1 MYTTSASNPK
11 PLGSRQSG
19 RLSIYFLYLFGS
31 CRSCMRFEFDP
42 RKSAA
47 NRAKHGIDFVAAQA
61 MWLDESLLEIPA
73 KTLDEARWLVIARI
87 GSRAWSAVIT
97 RRLDVIR
104 IISVR
109 RARQEEVVL
118 YEGADTQSES

>member
-1 MYTTSASNPK
+1 MYSISPSNPK

-19 RLSIYFLYLFGS
+19 RLFIYFLYLFGS

-42 RKSAA
+42 RKSVA

-73 KTLDEARWLVIARI
+73 KTIDEARWLVIARI